1 MMRLT
6 ASRKPTARKP
16 PGGRIIFVVAYP
28 RETQEM
34 VMDAHDRA
42 FAFFGGVPQEMIY
55 DNLKTVVDAVFS
67 GKERQFKRRFLA
79 LANHYLFE
87 PVACTPAS
95 GWEKGQVENQVGNIR
110 EWLFTPTPR
119 FADFKALNAWL
130 EQRCRELAERTHPDK
145 QSTIAEA
152 WAAER
157 PALRQVSMP
166 FDGDVEQ
173 PLRVSSTCLISVDR
187 NRYSVP
193 ADWAGMV
200 VSVRISATHI
210 RVVAEG
216 QTLAEHERLFGRDQL
231 ACQPWH
237 HVPILETKP
246 GALRHGQPFVEW
258 QRPPS
263 IEAVRTFVLKQP
275 KGDRAFAD
283 LLLAAR
289 SSGLEALEV
298 ACQLALEHGH
308 PHASVVLN
316 ELRRL
321 IEPTHH
327 PIMDVPMT
335 LILHHEPAAN
345 CARYDSLLGGCHA

>member
-1 MMRLT
+1 VAQTIKLAHFRL
-6 ASRKPTARKP
+6 AHSRAM
-16 PGGRIIFVVAYP
+16 FVVAYP

-42 FAFFGGVPQEMIY
+42 FAFFGGAPQKMLY

-67 GKERQFKRRFLA
+67 GKERQFNRRFLA

-87 PVACTPAS
+87 PVACTLAS

-110 EWLFTPTPR
+110 ERLFTPTPR

-130 EQRCRELAERTHPDK
+130 EQRCRELAERVHPDK
-145 QSTIAEA
+145 QGTIAAA
-152 WAAER
+152 WASER
-157 PALRQVSMP
+157 PALRPVSMP
-166 FDGDVEQ
+166 FDGYVEH
-173 PLRVSSTCLISVDR
+173 PLRVSSTCLVAVDR

-193 ADWAGMV
+193 AVCAGTV
-200 VSVRISATHI
+200 VSVRISATHV
-210 RVVAEG
+210 RAVAEG
-216 QTLAEHERLFGRDQL
+216 QTVAEHERLFGRDHL

-237 HVPILETKP
+237 YVPILETKP

-258 QRPPS
+258 QLPPA
-263 IEAVRTFVLKQP
+263 IEAVRTFLFKQP

-289 SSGLEALEV
+289 TRGLEALEV
-298 ACQLALEHGH
+298 ACQLAREHGQ
-308 PHASVVLN
+308 PQASVVLN

-321 IEPTHH
+321 TEPSHR
-327 PIMDVPMT
+327 PILEVPSA
-335 LILHHEPAAN
+335 LILRNEPAAN
-345 CARYDSLLGGCHA
+345 CGRYDSLLGGCHV

>member
-1 MMRLT
+1 M
-6 ASRKPTARKP
+6 
-16 PGGRIIFVVAYP
+16 
-28 RETQEM
+28 
-34 VMDAHDRA
+34 
-42 FAFFGGVPQEMIY
+42 
-55 DNLKTVVDAVFS
+55 
-67 GKERQFKRRFLA
+67 
-79 LANHYLFE
+79 
-87 PVACTPAS
+87 
-95 GWEKGQVENQVGNIR
+95 
-110 EWLFTPTPR
+110 PR

-157 PALRQVSMP
+157 QALRQVSMP
-166 FDGDVEQ
+166 FDGYVEQ

-237 HVPILETKP
+237 YVPILETKP

-258 QRPPS
+258 QLPPS

-321 IEPTHH
+321 IEPTHR
-327 PIMDVPMT
+327 PLLELPMT

>member
-1 MMRLT
+1 
-6 ASRKPTARKP
+6 
-16 PGGRIIFVVAYP
+16 
-28 RETQEM
+28 
-34 VMDAHDRA
+34 
-42 FAFFGGVPQEMIY
+42 MIY
-55 DNLKTVVDAVFS
+55 DNLKTVVDAVFT
-67 GKERQFKRRFLA
+67 GKERQFNRRFLA

-145 QSTIAEA
+145 QGSIAEA
-152 WAAER
+152 WATER
-157 PALRQVSMP
+157 PALRQVNMP
-166 FDGDVEQ
+166 FDGYVEQ

-193 ADWAGMV
+193 ADWAGQV

-216 QTLAEHERLFGRDQL
+216 NMIAEHERLFGRDQL

-237 HVPILETKP
+237 YVPILETKP
-246 GALRHGQPFVEW
+246 GALRHGQPFIEW
-258 QRPPS
+258 QLPLA
-263 IEAVRTFVLKQP
+263 IETVRTALLKQP

-289 SSGLEALEV
+289 EWGLEALEV
-298 ACQLALEHGH
+298 ACQLALEHGS
-308 PHASVVLN
+308 PQASVVLN

-321 IEPTHH
+321 TEPTHR
-327 PIMDVPMT
+327 PSMDVPIT

-345 CARYDSLLGGCHA
+345 CGRYDSLLGGCHA

>member
-1 MMRLT
+1 
-6 ASRKPTARKP
+6 
-16 PGGRIIFVVAYP
+16 
-28 RETQEM
+28 
-34 VMDAHDRA
+34 
-42 FAFFGGVPQEMIY
+42 VPQKMIY

-67 GKERQFKRRFLA
+67 GKERQFNRRFLA

-145 QSTIAEA
+145 QGTIAEA

-157 PALRQVSMP
+157 PALRQVNMP
-166 FDGDVEQ
+166 FDGYVEQ

-193 ADWAGMV
+193 ADWAGKV

-216 QTLAEHERLFGRDQL
+216 NMIAEHERLFGRDQL

-237 HVPILETKP
+237 YVPILETKP

-258 QRPPS
+258 QLPPS

-321 IEPTHH
+321 IEPTHR
-327 PIMDVPMT
+327 PIMDVPIT